1 MEEKFRSK
9 SFVKDDV
16 DADKDKDKGK
26 GKGKGK
32 GILQNEMLK
41 DESIMD
47 KSTNKGPI

>member
-26 GKGKGK
+26 GKGKGF
-32 GILQNEMLK
+32 LQNEMLK

>member
-16 DADKDKDKGK
+16 DADKDKAKGK
-26 GKGKGK
+26 GKGKGF
-32 GILQNEMLK
+32 LQNEMLK